1 MSTANE
7 AGIIWEIVVVAK
19 NLLYFEVFH
28 FYNLNNIF
36 LVAGKME
43 LECVEYVESL
53 PQSQAKLGEFLL
65 RNKGTNFQFV
75 QFEK

>member
-28 FYNLNNIF
+28 FYNLNNIC

-53 PQSQAKLGEFLL
+53 SQSQAKLGEFLL